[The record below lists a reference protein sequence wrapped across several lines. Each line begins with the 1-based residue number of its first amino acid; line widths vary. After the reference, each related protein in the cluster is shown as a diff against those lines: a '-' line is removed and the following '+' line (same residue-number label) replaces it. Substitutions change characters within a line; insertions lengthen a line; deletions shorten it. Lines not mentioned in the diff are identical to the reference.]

1 VGPAVRP
8 ESLTYV
14 KPFQDQCEDAM
25 AVLYLTED
33 DVRKILTLDMALEAV
48 ELGLKKVAIDEAVNI
63 PRSRCQTD
71 HAMLHVMSAAGKTLG
86 VLGFKAYV
94 TTKAGA
100 RFHFH
105 LFDGRN
111 GEHLCWMQADY
122 LGQVRTGAASGIAT
136 RYMARPDSS
145 RLGIFGSGKQARTQ
159 VQAICK
165 VRSIAQVHTFSPN
178 EERRRTFA
186 REMSEA
192 CKTEVIPVSR
202 PEEAARNMDI
212 VTTATSSREPV
223 LFGDWLAQG
232 THLNIIGSNFLGKAE
247 IDMQVVRRCKK
258 IVVDS
263 KDQARLEAGDL
274 RPALEEGV
282 LHFAE
287 VQELGQIIAGRFR
300 GREHAEDITMFKSLG
315 LAIEDVATAAKVYAK
330 AKEMGIGRML
340 EV

>member
-1 VGPAVRP
+1 MHA
-8 ESLTYV
+8 
-14 KPFQDQCEDAM
+14 
-25 AVLYLTED
+25 
-33 DVRKILTLDMALEAV
+33 
-48 ELGLKKVAIDEAVNI
+48 
-63 PRSRCQTD
+63 D
-71 HAMLHVMSAAGKTLG
+71 H
-86 VLGFKAYV
+86 
-94 TTKAGA
+94 
-100 RFHFH
+100 
-105 LFDGRN
+105 
-111 GEHLCWMQADY
+111 
-122 LGQVRTGAASGIAT
+122 LGQMRTGAASGIAT
-136 RYMARPDSS
+136 KCMARPDSK

-165 VRSIAQVHTFSPN
+165 VRSIVHVNVFSPN

-186 REMSEA
+186 REMSEV
-192 CKTEVIPVSR
+192 CKTDVVAVAR

-212 VTTATSSREPV
+212 VTTATASREPV
-223 LFGDWLAQG
+223 LFGEWLAQG

-247 IDMQVVRRCKK
+247 IDMQTVRRCKK

-315 LAIEDVATAAKVYAK
+315 IAIEDVATAAKVYAK
-330 AKEMGIGRML
+330 AKEMGIGRVL